1 MQGIQPYE
9 EKELLKR
16 VSQGDEKAFSQ
27 LVTPLF
33 DRLYG
38 FAISVTKSGVHAEE
52 IVQDTFMRVWQHR
65 HELPEIENITAWIF
79 TIIRNL
85 SYNYLR
91 RQVKDDAL
99 VRRLDEYLALPS
111 ASAEENLLYKEALQK
126 VQQAVDALPT
136 QQAQAFTLS
145 RLQGMTLDEVAAQMQ
160 LSKSTVKNHLTQAL
174 KTVRSHM
181 QEHSVIYLIVISSLL
196 WE

>member
-1 MQGIQPYE
+1 LQGIQPYE
-9 EKELLKR
+9 EKEILKR
-16 VSQGDEKAFSQ
+16 ISQGDEKAFSE

-38 FAISVTKSGVHAEE
+38 FALSVTKSAVHAEE
-52 IVQDTFMRVWQHR
+52 IVQDTCLKVWQHR
-65 HELPEIENITAWIF
+65 NELTEIENITAWIF

-91 RQVKDDAL
+91 RQVKNDAL

-126 VQQAVDALPT
+126 VQQAVDGLPL
-136 QQAQAFTLS
+136 QQAQVFTLS
-145 RLQGMTLDEVAAQMQ
+145 RLQGLSLDEVAARMQ
-160 LSKSTVKNHLTQAL
+160 LSKSTVKNHLTLAL
-174 KTVRSHM
+174 KTVRTYM
-181 QEHSVIYLIVISSLL
+181 QEHSVIYLIIVSSLL